1 MTITVTEKTAKSGML
16 GKLNEYIGHFKYIFG
31 ESKKLFSDISK
42 LNPEE
47 RTQVEK
53 SIENFLKDMN
63 RTITSAENFSK
74 HSNLDRYEEHIEK
87 TIVVAKLVFKKR
99 AIEISDMIS
108 PKPTNQEQIDA
119 IRKELINR
127 GNPYRPQFSQI
138 YAGKKFSDTRNVYTS
153 DSFIVGKSVEEIGQ
167 SIKEN
172 PSIRELINIGVFYHD
187 GAWISCNNR
196 SLAAAAFSGVE
207 PRIEIVFGTDEF
219 KRYYDLKKANKDDLF
234 SLKLEVPKGSSPLT
248 VTVPE
253 KWTELKAVRVSGMSI
268 FRHDDTVPT
277 KEPFRMPEEHYKDQ
291 TSIGG
296 GVTPAAAAAA

>member
-1 MTITVTEKTAKSGML
+1 MK
-16 GKLNEYIGHFKYIFG
+16 N
-31 ESKKLFSDISK
+31 IS
-42 LNPEE
+42 
-47 RTQVEK
+47 T
-53 SIENFLKDMN
+53 
-63 RTITSAENFSK
+63 
-74 HSNLDRYEEHIEK
+74 
-87 TIVVAKLVFKKR
+87 KLVFNKR

-108 PKPTNQEQIDA
+108 PNPIKQEQIDA
-119 IRKELINR
+119 IRKKLIAL

-138 YAGKKFSDTRNVYTS
+138 YAGKKFSDTPTVETS
-153 DSFIVGKSVEEIGQ
+153 DMDIVGKSVEEIGQ
-167 SIKEN
+167 SIRKN

-219 KRYYDLKKANKDDLF
+219 KGYYDHKKAEKDDLF
-234 SLKLEVPKGSSPLT
+234 SLKLQESRDEPVKGSSPLT

-296 GVTPAAAAAA
+296 GVTPAAAAAASV